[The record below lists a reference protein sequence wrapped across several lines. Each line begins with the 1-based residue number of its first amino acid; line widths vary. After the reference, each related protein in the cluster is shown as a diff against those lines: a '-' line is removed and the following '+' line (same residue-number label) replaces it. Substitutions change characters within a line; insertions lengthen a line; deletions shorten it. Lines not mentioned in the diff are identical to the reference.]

1 LKSLQL
7 FGPAAILIALALTAC
22 GNSDPLAE
30 EEEAGQAYLQEL
42 LA

>member
-7 FGPAAILIALALTAC
+7 FGPAAILIALGLTGC
-22 GNSDPLAE
+22 GNSGPLAA
-30 EEEAGQAYLQEL
+30 EEEAGEAYLQEL